1 MQMTLVK
8 YWYLSFHIFFLSML
22 FPKEINIESIEID
35 SKSNG
40 IIVNVKMDSMLGKND
55 LTAWQANSGWF
66 YITLYKAKGDTL
78 SLKSNELPSEV
89 IDYQVIQGDESFQI
103 GLRLRRNIES
113 HEFLFVNKNT
123 LTIPLRYSTEYFSSL
138 GISGISAGLA
148 GLIIAQKSEVF
159 HKENT
164 SVKETN
170 FQYLST
176 VNRIVF
182 AKKFFKNYLI
192 LVYIYII
199 KDILKNF
206 ILFRINRNFQII
218 RFLFS

>member
-40 IIVNVKMDSMLGKND
+40 IIVNVTMDSIPRKND

-78 SLKSNELPSEV
+78 NLKSNGLPSEV
-89 IDYQVIQGDESFQI
+89 IDYQLIQGDESFQI

-113 HEFLFVNKNT
+113 HEFSFIDKNT
-123 LTIPLRYSTEYFSSL
+123 LNIPLRYSTEYFSSL
-138 GISGISAGLA
+138 DSITKPHSQQLNAGIPDGIKKWLYLTGSGVAISGSAKGGRLSSDTQTQI
-148 GLIIAQKSEVF
+148 GIAMI
-159 HKENT
+159 
-164 SVKETN
+164 
-170 FQYLST
+170 LST
-176 VNRIVF
+176 F
-182 AKKFFKNYLI
+182 
-192 LVYIYII
+192 II
-199 KDILKNF
+199 DILWK
-206 ILFRINRNFQII
+206 IA
-218 RFLFS
+218 

>member
-40 IIVNVKMDSMLGKND
+40 IIVNVKMDSILGKND

-78 SLKSNELPSEV
+78 NLKSNELPSEV
-89 IDYQVIQGDESFQI
+89 IDYQLIQGDESFQI

-113 HEFLFVNKNT
+113 HEFSFIDKNT
-123 LTIPLRYSTEYFSSL
+123 LNIPLRYSTEYFSSL
-138 GISGISAGLA
+138 DSIAEPHSQQLNAGIQNGIKKWLYLTGSGVAISGSAKGGRLSSDTQTQI
-148 GLIIAQKSEVF
+148 GIAMI
-159 HKENT
+159 
-164 SVKETN
+164 
-170 FQYLST
+170 LST
-176 VNRIVF
+176 F
-182 AKKFFKNYLI
+182 
-192 LVYIYII
+192 II
-199 KDILKNF
+199 DTLWKIAGKMH
-206 ILFRINRNFQII
+206 
-218 RFLFS
+218 